1 MLYKIYKIYKKNN
14 IFFEGHDNFDNQF
27 YYRFDIWQVL
37 SGNLAMYFRMK
48 SHNMPK
54 YTQNS
59 SSTHVILASLV
70 THLPHAALSVEVG
83 LTGTQEEANTAVL
96 FS

>member
-1 MLYKIYKIYKKNN
+1 
-14 IFFEGHDNFDNQF
+14 
-27 YYRFDIWQVL
+27 
-37 SGNLAMYFRMK
+37 
-48 SHNMPK
+48 MPK

-59 SSTHVILASLV
+59 SSACAYRVSVSVV
-70 THLPHAALSVEVG
+70 THLPHAALSVEAG